1 MANSNLRRRV
11 YRGSLRAPNGRLRSA
26 GSPETGVPSPT
37 VDSVAAEV
45 VRRFSPGPFPLL
57 DEGTLRTAVGA
68 LGIFHLVLGLYMF
81 FFPAS
86 FYFRIGTYGP
96 ENTHYVG
103 DVSTFVLAIGVALL
117 LAVGRPS
124 WRAPVLGV
132 AALWYG
138 FHALNHL
145 IDIGEARSTA
155 RGVIDFLLLA
165 VGCGLL
171 AWLAVVADRTR
182 RFGAGERA
190 GTVAPEE
197 EPVTPPPGGTD
208 PRFEDHSRW

>member
-1 MANSNLRRRV
+1 MV
-11 YRGSLRAPNGRLRSA
+11 Q
-26 GSPETGVPSPT
+26 
-37 VDSVAAEV
+37 
-45 VRRFSPGPFPLL
+45 RFSSGPRPLL
-57 DEGTLRTAVGA
+57 DEATLRTAVGA

-103 DVSTFVLAIGVALL
+103 DVSTFVLALGVGLL

-124 WRAPVLGV
+124 WRAPVLAV

-145 IDIGEARSTA
+145 FDIDEARSTA
-155 RGVIDFLLLA
+155 RGVIDFLVLA
-165 VGCGLL
+165 VGCGAL
-171 AWLAVVADRTR
+171 AWLAAAADRAR
-182 RFGAGERA
+182 QLGGGERA
-190 GTVAPEE
+190 DGFGHDE
-197 EPVTPPPGGTD
+197 EPAGARRGGAD
-208 PRFEDHSRW
+208 PRFEDRSDW

>member
-1 MANSNLRRRV
+1 V
-11 YRGSLRAPNGRLRSA
+11 Q
-26 GSPETGVPSPT
+26 
-37 VDSVAAEV
+37 
-45 VRRFSPGPFPLL
+45 RFSTGPLPLL
-57 DEGTLRTAVGA
+57 DEDTLRTVVGA

-103 DVSTFVLAIGVALL
+103 DVSTFVLALGVALL

-124 WRAPVLGV
+124 WRTPVLAV

-145 IDIGEARSTA
+145 FDIDEARSTA
-155 RGVIDFLLLA
+155 RGVIDFLVMA
-165 VGCGLL
+165 IGCGVL
-171 AWLAVVADRTR
+171 AWLAAAADRAR
-182 RFGAGERA
+182 QLSGREPAGDFAR
-190 GTVAPEE
+190 EE
-197 EPVTPPPGGTD
+197 EPAAPRRGGTD
-208 PRFEDHSRW
+208 PRFEDHSHW